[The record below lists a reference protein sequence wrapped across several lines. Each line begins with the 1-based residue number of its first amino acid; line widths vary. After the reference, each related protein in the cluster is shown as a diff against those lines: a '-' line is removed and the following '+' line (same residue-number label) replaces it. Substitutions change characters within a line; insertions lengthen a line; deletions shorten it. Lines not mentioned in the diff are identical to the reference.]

1 MGGVIQLLKKANDNM
16 PDWIKILGTPVI
28 HGALVNNPI
37 FKKQY
42 RELMIWDQLSREEKE
57 QRLFADVKKALI
69 YAYEGSDYY
78 RESFDSVRFNPYK
91 MENIEDIKRL
101 PILKKRDLIDNLD
114 RIQVNKCEDFYVT
127 STGGTTG
134 EPVSIKLDKDS
145 IYKEKA
151 FIYHFWS
158 RLGYDYKKS
167 RTATFRGL
175 EFNGKYKKYNPLYNE
190 IQLNPFLLNADTI
203 DRYVDNINKF
213 EAEFIHGYPSA
224 IYSFCQLLENSNKK
238 LKKSIKGVFFISEN
252 VYPFQREQVEHVLH
266 CKTLSFYGNSER
278 SVFAEQND
286 DDSYTFH
293 SLYSFSEVL
302 EDKRVICTGF
312 LNRKMPLVRYDTDD
326 SAKQTENGYLIRSHR
341 GHDYL
346 IGKHMET
353 ISAAAINFHSEAMDH
368 VLAYQFVQNEIG
380 NVRLN
385 IVAKKGKKLDIEAV
399 EKTVQK
405 KVGQALSIHACEVG
419 QIELSPKGKYRL
431 IIQNIPIKGE
441 NQNDGL
447 GK

>member
-1 MGGVIQLLKKANDNM
+1 MGGVIQLLKKANDNL
-16 PDWIKILGTPVI
+16 PDWVKILGTPVI
-28 HGALVNNPI
+28 HRALINNQI

-42 RELMIWDQLSREEKE
+42 GELIIWDQLSREEKE
-57 QRLFADVKKALI
+57 QRLFSNVKNAMI
-69 YAYEGSDYY
+69 YAYDGSDYY
-78 RESFDSVRFNPYK
+78 RELFDSVQFNPYK
-91 MENIEDIKRL
+91 MKTVEDMKKL

-114 RIQVNKCEDFYVT
+114 RIQVNECRNFYVT

-134 EPVSIKLDKDS
+134 EPVTIKLDKDS

-158 RLGYDYKKS
+158 RLGYDYRKS

-190 IQLNPFLLNADTI
+190 IQLNPFLLSADTI
-203 DRYVDNINKF
+203 DKYVDYINKF
-213 EAEFIHGYPSA
+213 KAEFIHGYPSA
-224 IYSFCQLLENSNKK
+224 VYSFCQLLENSNRR
-238 LKKSIKGVFFISEN
+238 LKNIKGVFFISEN
-252 VYPFQREQVEHVLH
+252 VYSFQREQIERVLH

-286 DDSYTFH
+286 DDSYSFH
-293 SLYSFSEVL
+293 PLYSFSEIL
-302 EDKRVICTGF
+302 EDRRVICTGF

-326 SAKQTENGYLIRSHR
+326 SAEQTENGYLIKSHR
-341 GHDYL
+341 VGDFL
-346 IGKHMET
+346 IGRHMET
-353 ISAAAINFHSEAMDH
+353 ISVSAINFHSEAMDH

-380 NVRLN
+380 NAALN
-385 IVAKKGKKLDIEAV
+385 IVAKKGKKLDIKAV

-405 KVGQALSIHACEVG
+405 KVGQALSIHAHEVEH
-419 QIELSPKGKYRL
+419 IELSPKGKYKL
-431 IIQNIPIKGE
+431 IIQNIPVKGE
-441 NQNDGL
+441 SQNDGH